1 MWEIYNG
8 GLEYGANDRMSYSAC
23 RAYSEKS
30 ILEIPLILDM
40 PGIFKYQ
47 LSLFLGLYMRRGMVF
62 VTFHFL
68 NPSQL
73 QLWA

>member
-30 ILEIPLILDM
+30 ILVFDPFSDFLRIL
-40 PGIFKYQ
+40 KY
-47 LSLFLGLYMRRGMVF
+47 LAR
-62 VTFHFL
+62 
-68 NPSQL
+68 
-73 QLWA
+73 